1 MKAVDYERL
10 GLPVDLINDLLIQI
24 KNWPGEVLKSHNDS
38 SHLIHKL
45 SFLADLEF
53 DINTPEI
60 SEAVRKIT
68 EHISAENLYQVKVN
82 IPQHFGGTG
91 QEQWSWML
99 CDAPLLLYLLKKL
112 GYSENDKMKA
122 GIEFLLN
129 MQIAN
134 GWPCRVS
141 SDLGKFRGPG
151 RKDDPCPYATLLMLK
166 LLSLFEEYSDLPQ
179 TYNGSEA
186 LLSLWEQRK
195 ERRPYMF
202 AMGSGFQKL
211 KAPLLWYDI
220 LHVTDVLSRF
230 KWLHKDERLLEMV
243 DIIRS
248 KADGAGLYKAESVYK
263 AWGAWEFGQ
272 KKTPSKYITEKVEN
286 VLSRFK

>member
-1 MKAVDYERL
+1 MNATEYERL
-10 GLPVDLINDLLIQI
+10 GLSVEQINNLLNQV
-24 KNWPGEVLKSHNDS
+24 KNWPGEVLKSHNNS
-38 SHLIHKL
+38 GHLIHKL
-45 SFLADLEF
+45 CFIADIGF
-53 DINTPEI
+53 DISTPEI
-60 SEAVRKIT
+60 DEAVRKIT
-68 EHISAENLYQVKVN
+68 EHVSAENLYQVKVN

-99 CDAPLLLYLLKKL
+99 CDAPLILYILKKL
-112 GYSENDKMKA
+112 GYSENNRIKA
-122 GIEFLLN
+122 GVEFLLDLHCD
-129 MQIAN
+129 N
-134 GWPCRVS
+134 GWPCKVS

-166 LLSLFEEYSDLPQ
+166 LLSLFDEYHDLPQ
-179 TYNGSEA
+179 TINGAEV

-220 LHVTDVLSRF
+220 LHVVDVLTKF
-230 KWLHKDERLLEMV
+230 EWLHKDKRLREMV

-248 KADGAGLYKAESVYK
+248 KADARGHYKAESVYK
-263 AWGAWEFGQ
+263 AWGDWEFGQ
-272 KKTPSKYITEKVEN
+272 TKTHSKFITEKVDSILKRLE
-286 VLSRFK
+286 

>member
-1 MKAVDYERL
+1 MKTIEYERL
-10 GLPVDLINDLLIQI
+10 GLPVEQINNLLSQV

-45 SFLADLEF
+45 CFISDIGF
-53 DINTPEI
+53 DISTSEI
-60 SEAVRKIT
+60 AEAVRKIT
-68 EHISAENLYQVKVN
+68 EHVSIENLYQVKVN

-99 CDAPLLLYLLKKL
+99 CDAPLILYILKKL
-112 GYSENDKMKA
+112 GYSENNRIKT
-122 GIEFLLN
+122 GVEFLLGL
-129 MQIAN
+129 QSDN
-134 GWPCRVS
+134 GWPCKVS

-166 LLSLFEEYSDLPQ
+166 LISLFDEYHDLPQ
-179 TYNGSEA
+179 ALNGAEV

-202 AMGSGFQKL
+202 AMGRGFQKL

-220 LHVTDVLSRF
+220 LHVVDILTKF
-230 KWLHKDERLLEMV
+230 EWLHKDKRLLEMV

-248 KADGAGLYKAESVYK
+248 KADTRGYYKAESVYK
-263 AWGAWEFGQ
+263 AWGDWEFGQ
-272 KKTPSKYITEKVEN
+272 KKTHSKFITEKVDSILKRVE
-286 VLSRFK
+286 